1 MPQDERYQK
10 STAMGPGTGRL
21 VPDLGLDQALVPDR
35 ELGLAQGLGLGPV
48 PVLDQELDLG
58 LDQESG
64 LAQGLGQALAQGPEL
79 VPGLVPG
86 LELGP
91 VPAQESGPVLV
102 PAQESGPVLVPDLG
116 LDQALALDQEL
127 GQVPGPE

>member
-64 LAQGLGQALAQGPEL
+64 
-79 VPGLVPG
+79 
-86 LELGP
+86 
-91 VPAQESGPVLV
+91 
-102 PAQESGPVLVPDLG
+102 PVLVPDLG